1 MQKSIVASYQRPL
14 SKAFDSRYAFMT
26 KETPKQGA
34 IKALKAVNS
43 DDVATLDLVAKI
55 AKEAIAS

>member
-1 MQKSIVASYQRPL
+1 
-14 SKAFDSRYAFMT
+14 MT